1 MDKKTIKVGN
11 GVTLED
17 GREVKITQVNPD
29 LSFEWDLVHEE
40 KEDLKGEVKEKAPKE
55 TKSKKVIK
63 KTEKDILVG

>member
-11 GVTLED
+11 VVTLDD

-40 KEDLKGEVKEKAPKE
+40 KEDLKGETKEKAPKE

>member
-11 GVTLED
+11 VVTLED

>member
-11 GVTLED
+11 VVTLDD

-55 TKSKKVIK
+55 TKGKKVIK

>member
-11 GVTLED
+11 VVTLDD

>member
-11 GVTLED
+11 VVTLED

-40 KEDLKGEVKEKAPKE
+40 KEDFKGEVKEKAPKE